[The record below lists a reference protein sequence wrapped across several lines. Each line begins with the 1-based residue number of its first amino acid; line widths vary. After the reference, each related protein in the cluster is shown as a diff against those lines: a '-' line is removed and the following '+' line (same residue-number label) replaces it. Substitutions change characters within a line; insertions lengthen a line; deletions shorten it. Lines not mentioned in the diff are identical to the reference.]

1 MEIFLNFYISYS
13 SFSSCSYIFHHI
25 LSNFEK
31 KKVFLEHPSS
41 CQAANLDNP
50 VFLFSLN
57 SVLFTDVRSESATHI
72 PGGNQKLHSLCK
84 MGSWKP

>member
-1 MEIFLNFYISYS
+1 MANGNIFKFLYFLFFIFFLVHTYFIIFYL
-13 SFSSCSYIFHHI
+13 I
-25 LSNFEK
+25 LK

-84 MGSWKP
+84 MGS